1 MQSLFGPADE
11 LPNASLSSGGKKG
24 EGEWY
29 FLFMRH
35 FFCRVLYRTS
45 CGRISDRELC
55 LFLCILLYFNLPFFS
70 GKDGLE
76 SGEDGHDGNEA
87 NPYPETEIDDM
98 RAVRDAALAR
108 YIQVRGMCE
117 SWLCD

>member
-1 MQSLFGPADE
+1 MFLYRVSTYMQSLFGPADE
-11 LPNASLSSGGKKG
+11 LPNASLSAGTGKKG
-24 EGEWY
+24 EGGTCAQSY
-29 FLFMRH
+29 MRCDGH
-35 FFCRVLYRTS
+35 
-45 CGRISDRELC
+45 SD
-55 LFLCILLYFNLPFFS
+55 FIIIHVPTA

-108 YIQVRGMCE
+108 YIQVSRRFYIYCA
-117 SWLCD
+117 

>member
-1 MQSLFGPADE
+1 MH
-11 LPNASLSSGGKKG
+11 
-24 EGEWY
+24 
-29 FLFMRH
+29 H

-45 CGRISDRELC
+45 CGRIYDRGLC
-55 LFLCILLYFNLPFFS
+55 PRLCAYSTTLLTCQLFFS

-117 SWLCD
+117 K